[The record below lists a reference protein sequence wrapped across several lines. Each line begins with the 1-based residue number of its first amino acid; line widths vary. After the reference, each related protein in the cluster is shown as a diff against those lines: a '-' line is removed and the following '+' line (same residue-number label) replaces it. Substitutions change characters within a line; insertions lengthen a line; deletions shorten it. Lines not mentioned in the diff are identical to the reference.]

1 MTESGRDPHREA
13 RRAGDD
19 SSTEFVLGAD
29 GRPLKDRYG
38 RPIRRRSSA
47 RPAHCSVSTS
57 LYMRVAS
64 IFTFGDLPSTVLPT
78 AIALGTFM
86 ISIVIGILKGFP
98 SGEPIRFGGH
108 RRDRAGRS
116 AP

>member
-38 RPIRRRSSA
+38 RPIPRRSSA
-47 RPAHCSVSTS
+47 RPAPRRVEPEQQSFRAPQPQQQPPRRTPPPTPSRYPSQYLS
-57 LYMRVAS
+57 L
-64 IFTFGDLPSTVLPT
+64 IH
-78 AIALGTFM
+78 I
-86 ISIVIGILKGFP
+86 
-98 SGEPIRFGGH
+98 
-108 RRDRAGRS
+108 
-116 AP
+116 